1 MGGELGLVRVEH
13 DIEAA
18 ADYLTWLRKRR
29 AAA

>member
-1 MGGELGLVRVEH
+1 VRVEH

-29 AAA
+29 RAA